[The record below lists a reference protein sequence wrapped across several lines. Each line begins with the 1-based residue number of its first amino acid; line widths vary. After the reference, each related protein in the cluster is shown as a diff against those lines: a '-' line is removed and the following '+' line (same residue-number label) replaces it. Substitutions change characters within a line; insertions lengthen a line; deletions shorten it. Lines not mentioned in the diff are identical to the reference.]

1 MKIALV
7 RRGYSPTGGAERF
20 LVRFA
25 QGLKALGHE
34 TILFSDCTWPESAW
48 DSSQYESVCLAGSDK
63 ILSPIAFADALEAA
77 KPKQQCDFLFSFERV
92 WNCDAYRAGD
102 GVHRAW
108 LERRSHFEA
117 PWRTWF
123 RGRQKKHR
131 HLLELEAALFAPDS
145 GIRVVANSQ
154 MVKKEIG
161 DLYGLPLERIG
172 VIANG
177 YDAEEMSPQAR
188 LEMRKK
194 KREELGLGNDEQAVL
209 FAGSG
214 WERKGLRFAMQAI
227 EGLRA
232 KRSARFIV
240 AGVGQRPRGV
250 ADAGVIFLGGV
261 DSPGSLY
268 EAADVFILPTLY
280 DPFSN
285 ACLEASAH
293 GLPVITTTANGFS
306 DILDR
311 PEAGTAVSPG
321 DVDALASALEAF
333 TSPSSG
339 QGREDIRA
347 HALKYSVTRNVEATL
362 DFILSQ
368 D

>member
-1 MKIALV
+1 MKIGLV
-7 RRGYSPTGGAERF
+7 RKGYSPTGGAERF
-20 LVRFA
+20 LTRFA

-34 TILFSDCTWPESAW
+34 AVLFSDCAWPESVW
-48 DSSQYESVCLAGSDK
+48 DSSRYENVCLGGSDK
-63 ILSPIAFADALEAA
+63 VLSPIAFADALDAA
-77 KPKQQCDFLFSFERV
+77 KPKQHCDFLFSFERV

-123 RGRQKKHR
+123 RGRQEKHR
-131 HLLELEAALFAPDS
+131 HLLELEAALFAAES
-145 GIRVVANSQ
+145 TVRVVANSR

-161 DLYGLPLERIG
+161 DLYGLPANRIA

-177 YDAEEMSPQAR
+177 YDAEEISSGAR
-188 LEMRKK
+188 QEMRGK
-194 KREELGLGNDEQAVL
+194 KRGELGLRDNEQAVL

-214 WERKGLRFAMQAI
+214 WERKGLRFAMQAV

-232 KRSARFIV
+232 ELPARLIV
-240 AGVGQRPRGV
+240 AGVGRRPRGISDV
-250 ADAGVIFLGGV
+250 GVIFLGGV
-261 DSPGSLY
+261 DFLGPLY
-268 EAADVFILPTLY
+268 EAADVFLLPTLY

-285 ACLEASAH
+285 ACLEAAAH

-311 PEAGTAVSPG
+311 PEFGTAVASG
-321 DVDALASALEAF
+321 DVDALTSALEAF
-333 TSPSSG
+333 ASAPSG
-339 QGREDIRA
+339 QAREGIRT
-347 HALKYSVTRNVEATL
+347 HALEYSVARNVEATL
-362 DFILSQ
+362 DFVLSQ